1 MCMCGGVI
9 EVGILGAIGLALVA
23 AWRWMARKLRR

>member
-9 EVGILGAIGLALVA
+9 EVGFFATLLTGAVTAL
-23 AWRWMARKLRR
+23 RYLSMFFRR